1 MKGGT
6 SRAVQSPDY
15 QTIYSAVID
24 TYTSNVTL
32 RPWAEDEHMLQTAH
46 IINIV
51 NVFDRCT
58 EVIVSI
64 FTRASNEPSR
74 SLKLYNH
81 EELLQEGLYWGLLL
95 VKSSY
100 YCYHL

>member
-1 MKGGT
+1 MKFIITDIFVKFKYFCGQVKKKLKGGT

-58 EVIVSI
+58 GVMSSLSVS
-64 FTRASNEPSR
+64 SPSCC
-74 SLKLYNH
+74 
-81 EELLQEGLYWGLLL
+81 LQ
-95 VKSSY
+95 
-100 YCYHL
+100 

>member
-1 MKGGT
+1 MKFIVTFRYFCKVQIFLNQVKKKLKGGT

-51 NVFDRCT
+51 NVFDRC
-58 EVIVSI
+58 
-64 FTRASNEPSR
+64 
-74 SLKLYNH
+74 
-81 EELLQEGLYWGLLL
+81 GLLM
-95 VKSSY
+95 SSLSVSSPS
-100 YCYHL
+100 CCLQ

>member
-58 EVIVSI
+58 AQESLSVSSLELQTNLREV
-64 FTRASNEPSR
+64 
-74 SLKLYNH
+74 
-81 EELLQEGLYWGLLL
+81 
-95 VKSSY
+95 
-100 YCYHL
+100 

>member
-58 EVIVSI
+58 GVMSSLSVS
-64 FTRASNEPSR
+64 SPSCCHHR
-74 SLKLYNH
+74 SWTTAQIYWLLPYQILY
-81 EELLQEGLYWGLLL
+81 EQ
-95 VKSSY
+95 VP
-100 YCYHL
+100 

>member
-1 MKGGT
+1 MKFIVTFRYFCKVQIFLNQVKKKLKGGT

-58 EVIVSI
+58 GGILSVYSLI
-64 FTRASNEPSR
+64 TRAS
-74 SLKLYNH
+74 
-81 EELLQEGLYWGLLL
+81 LQTNLRE
-95 VKSSY
+95 V
-100 YCYHL
+100 